1 VGQVALALVLVVVGG
16 LFVRTFERLAT
27 LPRGFTSDRVLLV
40 RVDATRAQPDPQFR
54 MRFYDQLVGAVA
66 AVPGVS
72 SAAVSM
78 VTPVSNGSLIEFIDL
93 PGRTPLTESERVV
106 LLNYI
111 TPGWFATYGT
121 AIRAGRDI
129 DHGDAKG
136 APRVFVVNEAFA
148 RKFFPGRNAIG
159 ATIANAVRARDQTQI
174 LKTVVGVVEDAVYR
188 SLREEAQPT
197 IYAPLAQLRTT
208 PGTITISV
216 RSSSASPA
224 LLANSITAALT
235 AVERNLSFSFRP
247 LEDQVKAS
255 LAQERLI
262 AMLSGF
268 FGALAL
274 LLASIGLYGVTSYA
288 VVRRR
293 SEIGIRMALGAQQAD
308 VMRLV
313 LGRTLVLTAAGI
325 AVGLAGAAAM
335 TRSFE
340 GMLFGVTPLDPATFL
355 AMSVLF
361 AAVAALAAFIPAR
374 RATRV
379 DPMVALR
386 CE

>member
-1 VGQVALALVLVVVGG
+1 
-16 LFVRTFERLAT
+16 
-27 LPRGFTSDRVLLV
+27 
-40 RVDATRAQPDPQFR
+40 

-159 ATIANAVRARDQTQI
+159 ATIANAVRARGQMQI